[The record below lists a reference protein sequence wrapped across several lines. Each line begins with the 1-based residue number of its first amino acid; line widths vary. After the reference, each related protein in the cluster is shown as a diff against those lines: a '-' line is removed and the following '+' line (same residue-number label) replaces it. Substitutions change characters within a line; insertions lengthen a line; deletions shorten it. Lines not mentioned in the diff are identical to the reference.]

1 MHRLDVVT
9 DVCHLLADVVVAALI
24 IGRVLEYIRVRI
36 ELISIKFQRY
46 LGSDHELVTDAPL
59 LCPLSDEFFGALILA
74 EVVGLVSDNDEGSVE
89 TIRTSY

>member
-74 EVVGLVSDNDEGSVE
+74 ERLWDLSATEAGW
-89 TIRTSY
+89 T